1 MALRNQRRRSPAWL
15 FMVCVY
21 QDTHTQRDASI
32 FFMEGVSQV
41 TPSVLAALVANLCF
55 NSELSAKICFRR
67 QVGTGIRR
75 LQIKEHTACLA
86 ANLCFQNGKTMGE
99 VTASSSPQRRAAH
112 AEKRFSMSP
121 WLCGEVNLTSQ
132 SDLHHTPQ

>member
-1 MALRNQRRRSPAWL
+1 
-15 FMVCVY
+15 MVCVY

-41 TPSVLAALVANLCF
+41 TPSVPAALVANLCF

-67 QVGTGIRR
+67 QVGTGMRR

-99 VTASSSPQRRAAH
+99 VTEEMVDSALDKSASRGNEKTLSSGGVDDAM
-112 AEKRFSMSP
+112 EELCKR
-121 WLCGEVNLTSQ
+121 
-132 SDLHHTPQ
+132 DLRTTHL

>member
-1 MALRNQRRRSPAWL
+1 
-15 FMVCVY
+15 MVCVY

-41 TPSVLAALVANLCF
+41 TPSVPAALVANLCF
-55 NSELSAKICFRR
+55 NFELSAKICFRR
-67 QVGTGIRR
+67 QVGTGMRR

-99 VTASSSPQRRAAH
+99 VTKEEGTLIATSSLIQRG
-112 AEKRFSMSP
+112 ETNLST
-121 WLCGEVNLTSQ
+121 GEVA
-132 SDLHHTPQ
+132 